1 MSMTENKESSKL
13 SHLWFFLIQKTID
26 NQYQLCEKGKPDV
39 QGLSDRK
46 VYFFFLYK
54 RAFVEKQPKRHLW
67 NQFFHLISE

>member
-26 NQYQLCEKGKPDV
+26 NQYQLCEKGEPDV

-46 VYFFFLYK
+46 VYFFLYK
-54 RAFVEKQPKRHLW
+54 RAFVEKQLKRHLW

>member
-1 MSMTENKESSKL
+1 MTENKESSKL

-26 NQYQLCEKGKPDV
+26 SQYQLCEKGEPDV

-46 VYFFFLYK
+46 VYFFYK
-54 RAFVEKQPKRHLW
+54 RAFVEKQLKRHLW